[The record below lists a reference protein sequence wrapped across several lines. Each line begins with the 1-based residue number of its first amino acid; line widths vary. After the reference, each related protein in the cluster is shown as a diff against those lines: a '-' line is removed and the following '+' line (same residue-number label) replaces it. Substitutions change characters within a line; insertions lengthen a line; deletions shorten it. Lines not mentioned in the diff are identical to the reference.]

1 MTDQLRIFKALAN
14 ADRIKIMELLA
25 DGPDGTSLK
34 PGTIIKLDGVD
45 FVVQPNRLSVLDIAR
60 HIGLSQSQTSQH
72 LATLRR
78 AGLITTRK
86 SGTTVFNQI
95 DPVVNWPIKVFE

>member
-1 MTDQLRIFKALAN
+1 MTNQLRIFKALAN
-14 ADRIKIMELLA
+14 PDRIKIMELLA
-25 DGPDGTSLK
+25 DGPDGVHLK
-34 PGTIIKLDGVD
+34 PGDIVNIEGID
-45 FVVQPNRLSVLDIAR
+45 FVVKPNCISVLDIAR

-78 AGLITTRK
+78 AGLINTRK

-95 DPVVNWPIKVFE
+95 NPSVNWPVKVFK